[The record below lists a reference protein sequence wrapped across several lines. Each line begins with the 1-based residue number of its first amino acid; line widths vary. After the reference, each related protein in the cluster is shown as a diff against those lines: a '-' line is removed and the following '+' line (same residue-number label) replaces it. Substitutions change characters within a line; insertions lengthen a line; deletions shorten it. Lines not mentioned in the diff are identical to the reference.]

1 MNNAQRGKAFSVTA
15 ILTAAALFGSW
26 LLAPT
31 PAKALEDASQL
42 LSGGILGM
50 TTGQTYFS
58 APGVPAISTGQIKGE
73 SSIQI
78 RMPAGQVRNLRV
90 RLTSV
95 TTPSAGVLT
104 VVVRKN
110 AANTTLTC
118 ELTKAG
124 ECASNAIISF
134 ADNDKLSVR
143 VINNFTGSG
152 LMGLTYTLLF
162 N

>member
-1 MNNAQRGKAFSVTA
+1 MNSAQRGKAFSYAA
-15 ILTAAALFGSW
+15 ILAAGACFGSW
-26 LLAPT
+26 LPAPT

-42 LSGGILGM
+42 LSGGIIGM
-50 TTGQTYFS
+50 AAGQTSFS
-58 APGVPAISTGQIKGE
+58 APGVAAISPGQIKGE
-73 SSIQI
+73 SSVQI
-78 RMPAGQVRNLRV
+78 RMPAGQLRNLRV

-95 TTPSAGVLT
+95 TVPSAGVLT

-118 ELTKAG
+118 ELTQAG
-124 ECASNAIISF
+124 ECASNATVAI

-152 LMGLTYTLLF
+152 LMALTYTLLF

>member
-15 ILTAAALFGSW
+15 ILAAAACFGLC

-50 TTGQTYFS
+50 GAGLTYFS
-58 APGVPAISTGQIKGE
+58 APGVPAINPGQIKGE

-78 RMPAGQVRNLRV
+78 RMPAGQLRNLRV

-95 TTPSAGVLT
+95 TTPSAGLLT

-110 AANTTLTC
+110 ATNTTLTC

-124 ECASNAIISF
+124 ECASNAIVSF

-152 LMGLTYTLLF
+152 LMALTYTLLF